1 MAAKLKEKGTS
12 ITTVRDQNLSFATFP
27 TPLLFHC
34 PFPLSTCY
42 EAVAEEELVE
52 LAGKWGKEA
61 AHRAAEVPVM
71 RP

>member
-52 LAGKWGKEA
+52 LAGK
-61 AHRAAEVPVM
+61 
-71 RP
+71 